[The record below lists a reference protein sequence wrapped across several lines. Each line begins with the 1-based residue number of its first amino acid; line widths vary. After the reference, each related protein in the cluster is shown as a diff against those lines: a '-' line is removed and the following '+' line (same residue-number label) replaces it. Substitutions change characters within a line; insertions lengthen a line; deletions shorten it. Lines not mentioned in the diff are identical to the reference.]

1 MRSPIRGRRPGRST
15 ALGLVLILAAIA
27 STIAACGGSAAAPIS
42 GGGVAA
48 APAAAASAPAGPAGN
63 GNGSGGETGGAA
75 SGSGD
80 GSGAQSGSGDQV
92 AIIDDAKIVRTGS
105 LQMTVTDVT
114 QSLTGARDAIRSLGG
129 YIGASQQ
136 QRDGETVVA
145 TVTYRIPVARWE
157 DALTALRGLGTEIG
171 EKTDSVEVTGDI
183 VDLGA
188 RITNLKASEVALV
201 GYAEKA
207 PQVSDLLEIQARLTD
222 TRGQIER
229 LTAQEQQLQDQA
241 AYATLNVTFG
251 TEAVAV
257 TEAAARWDPAAEV
270 DRASATLLGMGQAV
284 LSFLIVFT
292 IVWLPLI
299 ASIAIVVGI
308 SLWVARRLGWRR
320 PDRMPPVPPV
330 APPSSA
336 EA

>member
-1 MRSPIRGRRPGRST
+1 VAQRNGAESDDTQADDGDPFAR
-15 ALGLVLILAAIA
+15 LV
-27 STIAACGGSAAAPIS
+27 SS
-42 GGGVAA
+42 GPQRAH
-48 APAAAASAPAGPAGN
+48 
-63 GNGSGGETGGAA
+63 
-75 SGSGD
+75 
-80 GSGAQSGSGDQV
+80 AQVDQV
-92 AIIDDAKIVRTGS
+92 A
-105 LQMTVTDVT
+105 
-114 QSLTGARDAIRSLGG
+114 
-129 YIGASQQ
+129 
-136 QRDGETVVA
+136 QR
-145 TVTYRIPVARWE
+145 
-157 DALTALRGLGTEIG
+157 
-171 EKTDSVEVTGDI
+171 
-183 VDLGA
+183 
-188 RITNLKASEVALV
+188 
-201 GYAEKA
+201 
-207 PQVSDLLEIQARLTD
+207 DLLEIQARLTD

>member
-27 STIAACGGSAAAPIS
+27 STIAACRGSAAAPIS
-42 GGGVAA
+42 GGGAAA

-257 TEAAARWDPAAEV
+257 TTWIPVEPVPTTPTRFPCRLTGSSGQRAVMYQSPSNVSRPGKGGGLGAERFPTARTRK
-270 DRASATLLGMGQAV
+270 RASYSPRSVATRQR
-284 LSFLIVFT
+284 S
-292 IVWLPLI
+292 
-299 ASIAIVVGI
+299 
-308 SLWVARRLGWRR
+308 RC
-320 PDRMPPVPPV
+320 
-330 APPSSA
+330 SS
-336 EA
+336 

>member
-1 MRSPIRGRRPGRST
+1 
-15 ALGLVLILAAIA
+15 
-27 STIAACGGSAAAPIS
+27 
-42 GGGVAA
+42 
-48 APAAAASAPAGPAGN
+48 
-63 GNGSGGETGGAA
+63 
-75 SGSGD
+75 
-80 GSGAQSGSGDQV
+80 
-92 AIIDDAKIVRTGS
+92 
-105 LQMTVTDVT
+105 MTVTDVT
-114 QSLTGARDAIRSLGG
+114 RSLTGARDAIRSLGG

-136 QRDGETVVA
+136 QRDGDSVVA

-270 DRASATLLGMGQAV
+270 DRASATLLGMGQTV

-299 ASIAIVVGI
+299 VSIAIVVGI

-320 PDRMPPVPPV
+320 PDRIPPV
-330 APPSSA
+330 APPTTA
-336 EA
+336 GA